1 MENSKKRK
9 ATPQEVIA
17 AITKQP
23 IKQDLESHLQR
34 MFESSRRRQQAN
46 GVSFELTFEEYLG
59 LISKGRRLR
68 MQRELNRG
76 NLRRFMESKSG
87 YVLTPKGRSES
98 AGKVCNVETFE
109 FVNREKSRRNQHL
122 GKGDTHRE
130 DSKQKI
136 AVARTGT
143 TQSEETRAKIKA
155 SNLGQT
161 RSEETRANIAAAQRG
176 KPKSEEQKQKMREA
190 AQARWAA
197 VRAAKENH
205 AG

>member
-1 MENSKKRK
+1 MEINKKTK

-23 IKQDLESHLQR
+23 QRQDLNAHLQR
-34 MFESSRRRQQAN
+34 MYDSSRRRQIEN
-46 GVSFELTFEEYLG
+46 GVTFELTFEEYLS
-59 LISKGRRLR
+59 LISKARRLR

-76 NLRRFMESKSG
+76 NLKRFMESNAG
-87 YVLTPKGRSES
+87 YVLTPKGRAEK
-98 AGKVCNVETFE
+98 AAKVCNVETFE

-143 TQSEETRAKIKA
+143 TQTEETRAKIKA

-161 RSEETRANIAAAQRG
+161 RSDETRANIAAGQRG
-176 KPKSEEQKQKMREA
+176 KPKSEEQRQKMREA
-190 AQARWAA
+190 AKARWAA
-197 VRAAKENH
+197 VRAAKE
-205 AG
+205 AQDG